1 VTVPVGPTPVGP
13 APGVCMLC
21 GAPLESVGRCSA
33 CGLAQEGGPGRPDP
47 FGVPVRL
54 VLAAVLVAVYA
65 VTLVVVLLAR

>member
-1 VTVPVGPTPVGP
+1 VTVPAP

-21 GAPLESVGRCSA
+21 GAPLASVGRCSA

-47 FGVPVRL
+47 FTTPVR
-54 VLAAVLVAVYA
+54 VALAGLLVAIYA

>member
-1 VTVPVGPTPVGP
+1 MTVHARP

-33 CGLAQEGGPGRPDP
+33 CGLSQEGGYGRPDP
-47 FGVPVRL
+47 FTVPVRL
-54 VLAAVLVAVYA
+54 ALAAILIGVYA